1 MEEPA
6 PQPHVNPNSSGET
19 QNPASARRAMT
30 TPLLEGQGNAPNS
43 AETQVPATMVSET
56 LATAGEFQF

>member
-1 MEEPA
+1 
-6 PQPHVNPNSSGET
+6 
-19 QNPASARRAMT
+19 MT
-30 TPLLEGQGNAPNS
+30 TPLLKGQGDAPNS

>member
-1 MEEPA
+1 
-6 PQPHVNPNSSGET
+6 
-19 QNPASARRAMT
+19 MT
-30 TPLLEGQGNAPNS
+30 TPLLEAQGNAPNS

>member
-6 PQPHVNPNSSGET
+6 PQPHANPNSSEAT
-19 QNPASARRAMT
+19 QNPASARRVMT
-30 TPLLEGQGNAPNS
+30 SPLLEEQCNAPNS